1 MTLVNHPEDG
11 LQLVRVCPLP
21 WSTIDLLGTM
31 LRKLAHDLTNS
42 MVAGI
47 SLVDL
52 MQMKVP
58 DAAVSAGLARLRA
71 QLMRPRDTL
80 QSALLPLP
88 TTSSERPQT
97 ITALNTWLE
106 KTTEHA
112 RVLLV
117 SSLGPVDTQ
126 ARRPLGLGE
135 AEWVHLLSLLV
146 QNALDAHAAQLL
158 DREADEEVEPPWI
171 RVELTRHSGLLLTIS
186 DNGPGCADLVAAS
199 QGTLR
204 RVGQGHLG
212 LGLPIAAALADK
224 GGGTLDIGCR
234 QSRGFVAMARFP

>member
-1 MTLVNHPEDG
+1 MNHAEEIPEVAR
-11 LQLVRVCPLP
+11 VRPLP
-21 WSTIDLLGTM
+21 WSTIELLSTM

-58 DAAVSAGLARLRA
+58 DASVSAGLARLRA
-71 QLMRPRDTL
+71 QMMRPRDTL

-88 TTSSERPQT
+88 ASSSERPLT
-97 ITALNTWLE
+97 ITALNTWLL
-106 KTTEHA
+106 KSTEHA
-112 RVLLV
+112 QVALV
-117 SSLGPVDTQ
+117 SSLGPVDSQ

-135 AEWVHLLSLLV
+135 AEWVHLIWLLV

-158 DREADEEVEPPWI
+158 DREADDEVEPPWI
-171 RVELTRHSGLLLTIS
+171 RIDLIRSSGLVLTIS
-186 DNGPGCADLVAAS
+186 DNGPGCADLLAAS
-199 QGTLR
+199 HGTLR

-212 LGLPIAAALADK
+212 LGLPIAAALAAK
-224 GGGTLDIGCR
+224 AGGTLDIA
-234 QSRGFVAMARFP
+234 SSMAHGFVAIASFR